1 MASSCQ
7 HHRLMLQQGEKER
20 AREWTEGGS
29 TQEKETGRKW
39 GLREGQNSG
48 GDTRKDLLCRGEREK
63 RARALSE
70 LNTLCTGRCARK
82 LSLFFGPQR

>member
-7 HHRLMLQQGEKER
+7 HHRLMLQQGENEG
-20 AREWTEGGS
+20 AREWTEGGG
-29 TQEKETGRKW
+29 TRGGGGGEGTGRKW

-48 GDTRKDLLCRGEREK
+48 GDTRRDLLCRGEREK

-70 LNTLCTGRCARK
+70 LNTLCYRALRT
-82 LSLFFGPQR
+82 